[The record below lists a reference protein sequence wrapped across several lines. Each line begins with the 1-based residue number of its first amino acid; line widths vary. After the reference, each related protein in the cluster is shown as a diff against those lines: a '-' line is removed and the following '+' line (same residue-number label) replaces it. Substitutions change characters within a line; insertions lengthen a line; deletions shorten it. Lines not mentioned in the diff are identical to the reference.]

1 MPFVLYNSC
10 QIYYHYANTSN
21 FLVGFLKI
29 CWFFLLLFSISW
41 YVLLVQLL
49 SCVRL
54 FATPWTAACQASLSF
69 TVSWKDRDGHLS
81 WWCHPT
87 ISSSFAPY
95 SPCLE
100 SLPESGSFLMSQLF
114 TSGGQS
120 IGVSASGSVLPKKS
134 QGWSPLEW
142 TGWISPWN
150 PRDSQGLL
158 QHYSSKASILQCS
171 AFFMVQLSHLYM
183 TTGKIIALTRQT
195 FVSKVISLI
204 FNMLSRLVI
213 AFLPRSKHLLISWL
227 QSPFAVILEP
237 QNIKSVTGTRCH
249 DLSFLN
255 FEF

>member
-1 MPFVLYNSC
+1 MPIPVIFWL
-10 QIYYHYANTSN
+10 
-21 FLVGFLKI
+21 GFLNLLI
-29 CWFFLLLFSISW
+29 FLLLFSISL

-49 SCVRL
+49 SCVQL

-69 TVSWKDRDGHLS
+69 TVSWRERDGHLS

-100 SLPESGSFLMSQLF
+100 SFPESGSFLMSQLF

-120 IGVSASGSVLPKKS
+120 IGVSASGSILPKKS

-183 TTGKIIALTRQT
+183 TTGKIIALTR
-195 FVSKVISLI
+195 
-204 FNMLSRLVI
+204 
-213 AFLPRSKHLLISWL
+213 
-227 QSPFAVILEP
+227 
-237 QNIKSVTGTRCH
+237 
-249 DLSFLN
+249 
-255 FEF
+255 